1 MTLIANAADRLL
13 AAIVPHAEA
22 AAWSCPPG
30 CIRKTAGCGC
40 WTTASGSYWYQ
51 RCVSTRTG
59 AECVGC
65 RQTVHV
71 C

>member
-30 CIRKTAGCGC
+30 CVRQTKGCGC
-40 WTTASGSYWYQ
+40 FTTEAGSYWYQ
-51 RCVSTRTG
+51 RCVSADTG
-59 AECVGC
+59 AVCVGC
-65 RQTVHV
+65 RQTDHV